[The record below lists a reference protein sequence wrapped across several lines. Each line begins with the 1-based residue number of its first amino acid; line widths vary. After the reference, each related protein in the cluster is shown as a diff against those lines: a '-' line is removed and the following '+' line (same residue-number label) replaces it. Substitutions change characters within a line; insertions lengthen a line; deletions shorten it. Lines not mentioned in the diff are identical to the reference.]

1 MWYSEARSSLE
12 VANDVLRSW
21 DEAGPLPG
29 TWLVVAVVVEMW
41 GAAAGVVSDDGG
53 GDGGDA

>member
-1 MWYSEARSSLE
+1 ME

-21 DEAGPLPG
+21 DEVGPLPG
-29 TWLVVAVVVEMW
+29 TGLVVAVVAEMW
-41 GAAAGVVSDDGG
+41 EAAAGVVSDDGG